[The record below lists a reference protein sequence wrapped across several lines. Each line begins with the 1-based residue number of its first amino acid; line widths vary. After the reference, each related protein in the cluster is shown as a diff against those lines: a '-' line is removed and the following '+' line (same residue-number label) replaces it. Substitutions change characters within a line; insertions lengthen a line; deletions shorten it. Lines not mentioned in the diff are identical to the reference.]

1 MPTIF
6 PSEMMHDSVWMDR
19 LKFVE
24 AEDQCQTFM
33 AANPGSITTATTNTA
48 AAPPVP
54 AASAT
59 VEAPVVQ
66 EAPVEAAPVK
76 STAPSAGVSSPLIT
90 EITAMRANIKSQL
103 ESMGSGAPV
112 TGTQVAQLEKDTK
125 SLRSLIEDVSKQ
137 LAELNLRVGKLEAG
151 APVASASSAAP
162 PAPVQK
168 TAPAPAAADDDDDDF
183 DLFGD
188 DDEDEEEE
196 ETEEAKKKR
205 EALLAKYHEK
215 KSKKPAVIAKSSIVL
230 DVKPWDDETDMVAME
245 QQVRTIEMDGLL
257 WGGSKLVPVGY
268 GIRKLQI
275 SCVVEDDKVGSEILS
290 EKITE
295 FEDYVQSV
303 DVSSFNKV

>member
-24 AEDQCQTFM
+24 AEDQCQMFVS
-33 AANPGSITTATTNTA
+33 ANAGSITTATNNTA
-48 AAPPVP
+48 AAPAVP
-54 AASAT
+54 AASAP

-76 STAPSAGVSSPLIT
+76 STAPSVAVCSPLIT

-151 APVASASSAAP
+151 APVASAAP

-230 DVKPWDDETDMVAME
+230 DVKPWDDETDMEAME
-245 QQVRTIEMDGLL
+245 RQVRTIEMDGLL
-257 WGGSKLVPVGY
+257 WGASKLVPVGY